1 MSKVEIPVGK
11 RKPLYRFLEILPG
24 LLSYMAVIL
33 LFVLS
38 WISPLLGAIYCLII
52 IATTLVKAVGTAFR
66 TIQGYRVMKRAEAV
80 NWSERLADLEHPHEA
95 FEHLRDRRE
104 TSYAFSEHVQNLRI
118 LSAVEGNKEPKPHD
132 IYHAV
137 IMTAYNEG
145 LETLQPSIEAVRDA
159 TFPNERVIF
168 VLAYEERGGEAMEQ
182 TALTLQKL
190 FRGTFCKFILV
201 KHPDKLRGE
210 IVGKGPN
217 LTYAGKH
224 LAGYVEKSSVA
235 HCFD

>member
-80 NWSERLADLEHPHEA
+80 NWSERLAG
-95 FEHLRDRRE
+95 
-104 TSYAFSEHVQNLRI
+104 
-118 LSAVEGNKEPKPHD
+118 LS
-132 IYHAV
+132 
-137 IMTAYNEG
+137 T
-145 LETLQPSIEAVRDA
+145 
-159 TFPNERVIF
+159 
-168 VLAYEERGGEAMEQ
+168 
-182 TALTLQKL
+182 
-190 FRGTFCKFILV
+190 
-201 KHPDKLRGE
+201 
-210 IVGKGPN
+210 VGM
-217 LTYAGKH
+217 
-224 LAGYVEKSSVA
+224 
-235 HCFD
+235 